1 MTAHRKYLAIGLATF
16 GTLALGIGPGI
27 GTADAAPMPT
37 LAVTSSGDTDWQ
49 ITYDRGSSAKRTT
62 VCRAYLDDRRLDT
75 PVPRPAHAEAAAAPE
90 ATPPAITS
98 LTLRGARVTP
108 GAHRIHVRCG
118 RSVSPTIWL
127 IAPRNQIFDGL
138 TWLSNGTAGVFGY

>member
-1 MTAHRKYLAIGLATF
+1 MPATGWSRHAIAAGAVLALALATA
-16 GTLALGIGPGI
+16 TLAQQ
-27 GTADAAPMPT
+27 APPE
-37 LAVTSSGDTDWQ
+37 
-49 ITYDRGSSAKRTT
+49 
-62 VCRAYLDDRRLDT
+62 T
-75 PVPRPAHAEAAAAPE
+75 PAAAPE